1 MPYDL
6 FEHRHRFAVW
16 AAARATQR
24 NFTSVER
31 LRDALQ
37 KCGIK
42 EFVNTAALREIDEA
56 RYRELH
62 RDWCRAIIQDLA
74 EGGVADP
81 TFGRAAKLVGVYL
94 KAMVVIGPASGSSL
108 ACVAHPPIDRI
119 LLKKIGKAAEMDS
132 HHRRTWGKVNWTQLT
147 EEAYYSLIDQLRGAV
162 SGDDPFWTLER
173 FWTVTDENEG

>member
-62 RDWCRAIIQDLA
+62 RDWCRAIIPDLA
-74 EGGVADP
+74 EGVGAEPDRMPCRSVAS
-81 TFGRAAKLVGVYL
+81 K
-94 KAMVVIGPASGSSL
+94 SSL
-108 ACVAHPPIDRI
+108 ILPHSGKSMRLVIASCIGIGAAPSSKTSQKVA
-119 LLKKIGKAAEMDS
+119 
-132 HHRRTWGKVNWTQLT
+132 
-147 EEAYYSLIDQLRGAV
+147 
-162 SGDDPFWTLER
+162 
-173 FWTVTDENEG
+173 